1 MSVKQD
7 RQGVRTATDLEQ
19 KYQFGKKFAELMGIA
34 TDARESVDSLASTL
48 RSEMK
53 EQETSIIR
61 DTEKIVLT
69 ATEATT
75 KKIEEVDTR
84 VDEVSETVG
93 TVSGSV
99 TALKTETE
107 GKLEVLSERITASVE
122 EYTEKF
128 EEVDGNIS
136 GTETALRGVID
147 AAAGGISMTVE
158 ENTKRIAGAEDKIG
172 DETEARKGA
181 LQLLAGQMDA
191 SFSGVTERFT
201 KVDGTL
207 QPISEAWEKHFE
219 FGENGLTIKAGEF
232 DVKLRLDNGIIS
244 FYKGEIDASDL
255 TKNRFGWWNGVDF
268 YTGNIVVELN
278 ERLQVGPFAYIP
290 RSNGS
295 MDFLKVGG
303 D

>member
-19 KYQFGKKFAELMGIA
+19 KYQFGKKFAELVGIA

-75 KKIEEVDTR
+75 KRIEEVDTR

-93 TVSGSV
+93 TVNGSV

-128 EEVDGNIS
+128 VEVDGDIS
-136 GTETALRGVID
+136 GTETALRSEIE
-147 AAAGGISMTVE
+147 AATGGISMTVE
-158 ENTKRIAGAEDKIG
+158 EHTKKIAEVDG
-172 DETEARKGA
+172 
-181 LQLLAGQMDA
+181 
-191 SFSGVTERFT
+191 
-201 KVDGTL
+201 KVDEETSNLRSDLELLSDKMTL
-207 QPISEAWEKHFE
+207 DFEGVRTSISEVNGQAQSISEELEKHFE
-219 FGENGLTIKAGEF
+219 FGTNGLTIKAGENAMQL
-232 DVKLRLDNGIIS
+232 VLDNGLIA
-244 FYKGEIDASDL
+244 FEQNGH
-255 TKNRFGWWNGVDF
+255 RFGWWDGVDF
-268 YTGNIVVELN
+268 HTGNIVVKLN

-295 MDFLKVGG
+295 MDFLKVG